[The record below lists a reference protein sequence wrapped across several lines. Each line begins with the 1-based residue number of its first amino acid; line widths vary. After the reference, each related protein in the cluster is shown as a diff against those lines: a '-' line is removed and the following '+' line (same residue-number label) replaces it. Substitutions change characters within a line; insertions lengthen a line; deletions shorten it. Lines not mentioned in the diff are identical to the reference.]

1 METLADQVLKWGVQK
16 VADELRG
23 KNQSAGERDE
33 NFEPPTAA
41 SDDSSIEDT
50 GVWRSSRQTK
60 SKLNFQEEP
69 S

>member
-1 METLADQVLKWGVQK
+1 M
-16 VADELRG
+16 ADELRG